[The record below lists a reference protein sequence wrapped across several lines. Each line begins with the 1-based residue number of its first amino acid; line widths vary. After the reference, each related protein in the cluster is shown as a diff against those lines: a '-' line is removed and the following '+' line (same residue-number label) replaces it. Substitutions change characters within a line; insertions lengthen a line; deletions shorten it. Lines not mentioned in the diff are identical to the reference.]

1 MRRLIWI
8 FIGISVLV
16 VIPPAFCKESEHK
29 KGLII
34 DHAHFRKLSRFDTGT
49 VHVFIKNNSNR
60 QIKVGRIILNGIP
73 LPPDPRDSKR
83 AYWYEI
89 IPNPVPPGSM
99 SRCMIKLSSPP
110 SSLIKVEFEAESGQ
124 KLIKVIPPKD
134 NLLRMTFIGFNDTL
148 NKIYIYV
155 ENRGRKPL
163 SVSSVFLDG
172 IEITNSCQIPWKA
185 LLPLEKNCIVTSLPK
200 SLKYGQYVTIRVET
214 AKKIVAQ
221 EMVKVFSLFPI
232 GLESGRQD
240 PGLNLA
246 PEIQQVR
253 YAPGHL
259 IKEKTENHIYQLLS
273 CPTHMHDSLNNAA
286 AKVLEHKELCLK
298 KDPFSLTDIHLCRY
312 ENEKAYFLFGE
323 IADIVRTNPS
333 NIESDYFKPTAANRQ
348 LCQWLTELAKTGC
361 QPRPLHA
368 VIIAG
373 KNIYFYDRRLPTA
386 EEERLLV
393 YYAISRG
400 AKGIFYRT
408 SRLDFSKNPRLV
420 EEIKTINSELI
431 QLKPYLKISE
441 PISLASINDEKV
453 EAATLLAGNKAIV
466 LILLN
471 HDIKHNYDAKGSLTY
486 KVKKNLN
493 ITLKIPAY
501 VKAGDL
507 FEITGSTRK
516 KFKYK
521 KKIDKDNQII
531 TFKVNKLEVT
541 RQFILFTG
549 NEK

>member
-1 MRRLIWI
+1 MRRLIWM
-8 FIGISVLV
+8 FIGILILV
-16 VIPPAFCKESEHK
+16 VTIPAFCQENEQK
-29 KGLII
+29 KGLVI

-49 VHVFIKNNSNR
+49 VHLFIKNTGV
-60 QIKVGRIILNGIP
+60 QPVEVKKIILNGKA
-73 LPPDPRDSKR
+73 LPADVRDSER

-89 IPNPVPPGSM
+89 TPNPVLPESL
-99 SRCMIKLSSPP
+99 SHCMIKLSSPP
-110 SSLIKVEFEAESGQ
+110 SSLIKVEFETESGQ

-134 NLLRMTFIGFNDTL
+134 NLLRMTFIGFSDAL
-148 NKIYIYV
+148 DKIYIYV
-155 ENRGRKPL
+155 ENRDRKSL
-163 SVSSVFLDG
+163 TISNVFLDG
-172 IEITNSCQIPWKA
+172 IEITNNCQIPWKT
-185 LLPLEKNCIVTSLPK
+185 LQPLKKNCIVASLSKP
-200 SLKYGQYVTIRVET
+200 LKYGQYVTIKVET
-214 AKKIVAQ
+214 DKKIVAQ

-232 GLESGRQD
+232 GLESGRQNSI
-240 PGLNLA
+240 LNLDS
-246 PEIQQVR
+246 EIPYVSYTPDCLR
-253 YAPGHL
+253 E
-259 IKEKTENHIYQLLS
+259 EKSGNRIYRLLS
-273 CPTHMHDSLNNAA
+273 CLTHRHGSLNNAG
-286 AKVLEHKELCLK
+286 AKVLEHKNVCLK
-298 KDPFSLTDIHLCRY
+298 QDPSSLTAVHLCRY

-333 NIESDYFKPTAANRQ
+333 NIESDYFKPAAANRQ

-361 QPRPLHA
+361 QPRPLYA
-368 VIIAG
+368 LIIAG

-408 SRLDFSKNPRLV
+408 SRLDPGKNPRLI

-441 PISLASINDEKV
+441 PISLASINNEKV

-466 LILLN
+466 LILFN

-486 KVKKNLN
+486 KVKKKLN

-507 FEITGSTRK
+507 FEITGKARK

-521 KKIDKDNQII
+521 KKVDKDNRII
-531 TFKVNKLEVT
+531 TFKVNKLKVT